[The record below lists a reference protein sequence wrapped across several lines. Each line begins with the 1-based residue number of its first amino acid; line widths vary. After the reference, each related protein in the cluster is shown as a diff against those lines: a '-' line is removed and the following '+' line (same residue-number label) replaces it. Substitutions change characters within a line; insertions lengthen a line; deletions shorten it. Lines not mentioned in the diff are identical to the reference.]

1 MHGAVGYKQKS
12 KDGRTSAQA
21 LVVQVSTEWPCGF
34 LLDGHTVLESHS
46 VKGPAFAV
54 VEQTHG
60 ESRFALVAGAVG

>member
-1 MHGAVGYKQKS
+1 MHGAVGYEQKS

-34 LLDGHTVLESHS
+34 LLDGHTVSESYS

-54 VEQTHG
+54 VEQTYG
-60 ESRFALVAGAVG
+60 ESRVALVAGAVG